1 MVSKFQICRHHTHLV
16 LPWDYFKC
24 FLGAVMWP
32 DKARTHVTVGHI
44 SCGLPEQA
52 PVSAAGSA
60 VDRLSFQQ
68 CGSHWFCMVDLIYL
82 QLDNTVV
89 YPGRVQS
96 LESLRAC
103 GSPLLSE

>member
-1 MVSKFQICRHHTHLV
+1 
-16 LPWDYFKC
+16 
-24 FLGAVMWP
+24 MWP

-52 PVSAAGSA
+52 PVAAAGSA

-82 QLDNTVV
+82 QPDNTVV
-89 YPGRVQS
+89 YPGRVWS
-96 LESLRAC
+96 LESLRLA
-103 GSPLLSE
+103 LLSFQSEQIFDSEPLVCYLV